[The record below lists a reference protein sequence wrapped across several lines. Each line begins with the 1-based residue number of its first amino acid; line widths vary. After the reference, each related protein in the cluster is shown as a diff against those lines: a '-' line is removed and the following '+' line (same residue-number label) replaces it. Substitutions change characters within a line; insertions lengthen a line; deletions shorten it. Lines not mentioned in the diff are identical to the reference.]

1 MNTIFKPNEVDIK
14 NITLK
19 NKINISNDF
28 TNYPIKYKN
37 NNLIIQTPIVYLP
50 FGINK
55 YNNKSYI
62 DISFI
67 NIKNDYVMREFKE
80 LIVNIHNCI
89 KKKVSKKIKFVSS
102 FKSTEYYPDRLRL
115 SFYEDILVF
124 NEAKSLITLEYVKSK
139 IYSKLLIIPQFLW
152 TNNEVAGIVWNILQ
166 MKIYSKPMLDTYSF
180 IDDEVNIDKYVKM
193 IRCGVPIQAIK
204 NKMSLEK
211 IDPVLLDKFLPKDS
225 IQQSPG
231 LTLSIPTLDLNKNS
245 LKSIPKKK
253 LKEKKSNS
261 NSNSN
266 SQTGFRMT
274 MDQLKNIKL
283 KKTTHKKIPVPFTH
297 MNPFVSPSDL
307 QAMKH
312 KILQH

>member
-1 MNTIFKPNEVDIK
+1 MNTIFKPNEVDIEK
-14 NITLK
+14 ITLK

-67 NIKNDYVMREFKE
+67 NIKNDPVMCEFKK

-89 KKKVSKKIKFVSS
+89 KKQVSKKIKFISS

-124 NEAKSLITLEYVKSK
+124 NESKSLITLEYVKSK

-152 TNNEVAGIVWNILQ
+152 TNNEVSGIVWNILQ
-166 MKIYSKPMLDTYSF
+166 MKIYSKPMLDIYSF

-193 IRCGVPIQAIK
+193 IRCGVPVQAIK
-204 NKMSLEK
+204 NKMCQDK
-211 IDPVLLDKFLPKDS
+211 IDPVLLDKFVPTEL
-225 IQQSPG
+225 
-231 LTLSIPTLDLNKNS
+231 LSKPVYVSNYKTPI
-245 LKSIPKKK
+245 K
-253 LKEKKSNS
+253 LKEKTLEVPN
-261 NSNSN
+261 NE
-266 SQTGFRMT
+266 FRMT
-274 MDQLKNIKL
+274 LDVLKNIKL
-283 KKTTHKKIPVPFTH
+283 KKTTVKKIPLPFTH
-297 MNPFVSPSDL
+297 MNPFVNPEEL
-307 QAMKH
+307 QAMKN
-312 KILQH
+312 KIIIDKHP

>member
-1 MNTIFKPNEVDIK
+1 MNIIFKPNDIDIK

-67 NIKNDYVMREFKE
+67 NIKNDNVMREFKE

-124 NEAKSLITLEYVKSK
+124 NESKSLITLDYVKSK

-152 TNNEVAGIVWNILQ
+152 TNNNVSGIVWNILQ
-166 MKIYSKPMLDTYSF
+166 MKIYSKPMLETYSF

-193 IRCGVPIQAIK
+193 IRCGVPVQAIK
-204 NKMSLEK
+204 NKMCQEK

-225 IQQSPG
+225 LNIPSLLTIQ
-231 LTLSIPTLDLNKNS
+231 IPIPN
-245 LKSIPKKK
+245 LKQIH
-253 LKEKKSNS
+253 KEKKQSNS
-261 NSNSN
+261 PNNN
-266 SQTGFRMT
+266 EFRMT
-274 MDQLKNIKL
+274 LDQLKNIKL
-283 KKTTHKKIPVPFTH
+283 KKTNHKKITQSFTH
-297 MNPFVSPSDL
+297 MNPFVNPNEL
-307 QAMKH
+307 QVMKH
-312 KILQH
+312 KILNH

>member
-19 NKINISNDF
+19 NKINISNNF

-55 YNNKSYI
+55 YDNKSYI

-67 NIKNDYVMREFKE
+67 NIKNDNIMREFKE
-80 LIVNIHNCI
+80 LIVNINNCI

-193 IRCGVPIQAIK
+193 MRCGVPIKAIQ
-204 NKMSLEK
+204 NKMCLEK
-211 IDPVLLDKFLPKDS
+211 IDPVLLDKFIPKDS

-231 LTLSIPTLDLNKNS
+231 LTLSIPTLDLNKNG

-261 NSNSN
+261 NSNS
-266 SQTGFRMT
+266 QTGFIMT

-283 KKTTHKKIPVPFTH
+283 KKTNNKKIPIPFTH
-297 MNPFVSPSDL
+297 MNPFVNPSDL

-312 KILQH
+312 KILKH

>member
-1 MNTIFKPNEVDIK
+1 MNTIFKPNDIDIK

-19 NKINISNDF
+19 HKINISNNF

-37 NNLIIQTPIVYLP
+37 NNLIIQTPIIYLP

-67 NIKNDYVMREFKE
+67 NIKNDPIMREFKE
-80 LIVNIHNCI
+80 LIVNIHSCI

-124 NEAKSLITLEYVKSK
+124 NEAKNLVTLEYVKSK

-180 IDDEVNIDKYVKM
+180 IDDEEINIDKYVKM
-193 IRCGVPIQAIK
+193 IRCGVPVQAIK

-225 IQQSPG
+225 IQQTSK
-231 LTLSIPTLDLNKNS
+231 LSLPIPILNLNKNN
-245 LKSIPKKK
+245 LKSIPKIQIKQ
-253 LKEKKSNS
+253 KKSNS
-261 NSNSN
+261 NSNSQ
-266 SQTGFRMT
+266 SGFRMT
-274 MDQLKNIKL
+274 MEQLKNIKL
-283 KKTTHKKIPVPFTH
+283 KKINHKKTPVPFTH

-307 QAMKH
+307 QAMRH
-312 KILQH
+312 KILKA

>member
-1 MNTIFKPNEVDIK
+1 MNTIFKPNDIDIK

-67 NIKNDYVMREFKE
+67 NIKNDPVMREFKE
-80 LIVNIHNCI
+80 LIVNIQSCI
-89 KKKVSKKIKFVSS
+89 KKKVSKKIKCVSS
-102 FKSTEYYPDRLRL
+102 FKSTEFYPDRLRL

-124 NEAKSLITLEYVKSK
+124 NEAKSLITLEYIKSK
-139 IYSKLLIIPQFLW
+139 LYTKLLIIPQFLW
-152 TNNEVAGIVWNILQ
+152 TNNEVSGIVWNILQ

-180 IDDEVNIDKYVKM
+180 IDDDEVNIDKYIKM
-193 IRCGVPIQAIK
+193 IRCGVPVQAIK
-204 NKMSLEK
+204 IKMSLEK
-211 IDPVLLDKFLPKDS
+211 IDPVLLDKYLPKDS
-225 IQQSPG
+225 IQQTSK
-231 LTLSIPTLDLNKNS
+231 LALSIPKLDLNKNC
-245 LKSIPKKK
+245 LKSIPKKQ
-253 LKEKKSNS
+253 LKQKKSNS
-261 NSNSN
+261 NSQS
-266 SQTGFRMT
+266 GFRMT

-283 KKTTHKKIPVPFTH
+283 KKITHKKTPVPFTH

-307 QAMKH
+307 QDMRH
-312 KILQH
+312 KILKD

>member
-1 MNTIFKPNEVDIK
+1 MNTIFKPNDIDIK

-67 NIKNDYVMREFKE
+67 NIKNDNVMCEFKE

-89 KKKVSKKIKFVSS
+89 KKKVSKKTKFISS

-124 NEAKSLITLEYVKSK
+124 NESKSLITLDYVKSK

-152 TNNEVAGIVWNILQ
+152 TNNEVSGIVWNILQ
-166 MKIYSKPMLDTYSF
+166 MKIYSKPMLETYSF

-193 IRCGVPIQAIK
+193 IRCGVPHIAIK

-211 IDPVLLDKFLPKDS
+211 IDPVLLDKFVPKE
-225 IQQSPG
+225 
-231 LTLSIPTLDLNKNS
+231 LLSKPVYVSNYKTPI
-245 LKSIPKKK
+245 K
-253 LKEKKSNS
+253 LKEKTLEN
-261 NSNSN
+261 
-266 SQTGFRMT
+266 
-274 MDQLKNIKL
+274 LYW
-283 KKTTHKKIPVPFTH
+283 
-297 MNPFVSPSDL
+297 
-307 QAMKH
+307 
-312 KILQH
+312 LQHERQ

>member
-1 MNTIFKPNEVDIK
+1 MDTIFKPNEINIQ

-19 NKINISNDF
+19 NKINISDDF

-55 YNNKSYI
+55 YDNKSYI

-67 NIKNDYVMREFKE
+67 NIKNDNVMREFKE

-102 FKSTEYYPDRLRL
+102 FKSTEYFPDRLRL

-124 NEAKSLITLEYVKSK
+124 NEAKNLITLEYIKSK
-139 IYSKLLIIPQFLW
+139 LYSKLLIIPQFLW
-152 TNNEVAGIVWNILQ
+152 TNNKVAGIVWNILQ

-180 IDDEVNIDKYVKM
+180 IDDDEVNIDKYVKM
-193 IRCGVPIQAIK
+193 MRCGVPIKAIQ

-211 IDPVLLDKFLPKDS
+211 LDPNLLDKFIPKDS
-225 IQQSPG
+225 IQSPR
-231 LTLSIPTLDLNKNS
+231 LTLSIPTLDLNKNG

-261 NSNSN
+261 NSQS
-266 SQTGFRMT
+266 GFRMT
-274 MDQLKNIKL
+274 MDQLLNIKL
-283 KKTTHKKIPVPFTH
+283 KKTSNIKIPVPFTH
-297 MNPFVSPSDL
+297 MNPFVNPNEL

-312 KILQH
+312 KILKD

>member
-1 MNTIFKPNEVDIK
+1 MNTIFKPNEVDIEK
-14 NITLK
+14 ITLK

-67 NIKNDYVMREFKE
+67 NIKNDSVMREFKE

-89 KKKVSKKIKFVSS
+89 KKKVSKKIKFASS

-180 IDDEVNIDKYVKM
+180 RDDEVNIDKYVKM
-193 IRCGVPIQAIK
+193 MRCGVPVKAIQ

-211 IDPVLLDKFLPKDS
+211 IDPVLLDKFLPKMSNNDTAQHLP
-225 IQQSPG
+225 IH
-231 LTLSIPTLDLNKNS
+231 K
-245 LKSIPKKK
+245 LKKIPKENKV
-253 LKEKKSNS
+253 LSNKSE
-261 NSNSN
+261 
-266 SQTGFRMT
+266 SQSGFRMT

-283 KKTTHKKIPVPFTH
+283 KKTNNKKIPVPFTH
-297 MNPFVSPSDL
+297 MNPFVNPNEL

-312 KILQH
+312 KILNELPLPHGFLVCTRV